1 MRARVVLRRPCD
13 TCHTGLQDPKAAR
26 MAHNCGGCMAPSPC
40 EYCALHTV
48 NRLHKWVHDDV
59 HCSCPFCEYLHC
71 HLPAGCDGA
80 D

>member
-1 MRARVVLRRPCD
+1 
-13 TCHTGLQDPKAAR
+13 